1 LLGDPGAVAAG
12 GPLSGSLVLDGAED
26 KGALLFFFG
35 DAGAANEITLLADD
49 ESGGGTWRVDDS
61 EGGCSC
67 SSVEPPLRSSS
78 SLILC
83 GVGGD

>member
-1 LLGDPGAVAAG
+1 LGDPGAAV
-12 GPLSGSLVLDGAED
+12 PLSDPPGSPVLDGAED
-26 KGALLFFFG
+26 KRALLFFFG

-49 ESGGGTWRVDDS
+49 DSGTVA
-61 EGGCSC
+61 EGCSC

-78 SLILC
+78 NLILC

>member
-1 LLGDPGAVAAG
+1 LGDPGAVTA
-12 GPLSGSLVLDGAED
+12 GPLSGSLALDGAED

-35 DAGAANEITLLADD
+35 DAGAANEITLLAED
-49 ESGGGTWRVDDS
+49 EESDGGTWRVDDS